1 MKNQLI
7 KERELL
13 EQEIQRENVSEGIG
27 RRANSVMRV
36 GMRHK
41 FGRTHKFPISSNK
54 NIASKDLAAYKVGVP
69 VFLTKAKDNII
80 WKDVPN
86 SKIESTMMSAIK
98 RYETSL
104 EKAERAAFISKH
116 DAKERA
122 ENWSELVDLEA
133 AKRRLNEMDT
143 RKFLELQM
151 QENVHSSRT

>member
-13 EQEIQRENVSEGIG
+13 EQEIQRENGNEGIG
-27 RRANSVMRV
+27 KRANSVMRV
-36 GMRHK
+36 GVRHK
-41 FGRTHKFPISSNK
+41 FGRTHKLPIEP
-54 NIASKDLAAYKVGVP
+54 SKQNLIEYKIGVP
-69 VFLTKAKDNII
+69 VFLTKAKDNLI

-86 SKIESTMMSAIK
+86 SKIESTMMSAVK

-104 EKAERAAFISKH
+104 EKAERAALISKH

-122 ENWSELVDLEA
+122 ENLTELMKLEA
-133 AKRRLNEMDT
+133 TKRRLNEMNT

-151 QENVHSSRT
+151 QENVLA